1 MAKIFFPRVCIEHGK
16 ISLIFTH
23 LLHCLIFFIHEN
35 VSTNFVFSLFLI
47 DICFLSFVDVI
58 STLSQVVTIIDLA
71 CENEEALALSSL
83 LYVPIVKVD
92 ALEDNSAHKFVMS
105 IRPSYHAASQALFDV
120 MDFFEFSRVAVVYDG
135 T

>member
-1 MAKIFFPRVCIEHGK
+1 M
-16 ISLIFTH
+16 
-23 LLHCLIFFIHEN
+23 IFFIHEN

-47 DICFLSFVDVI
+47 DICFLSFVEVI

>member
-1 MAKIFFPRVCIEHGK
+1 MARFRSFSPLVAL
-16 ISLIFTH
+16 SV
-23 LLHCLIFFIHEN
+23 IFFIHEN

-47 DICFLSFVDVI
+47 DICFLSFVEVI

-105 IRPSYHAASQALFDV
+105 IRPPYHAASQALFDV

>member
-1 MAKIFFPRVCIEHGK
+1 MAKIFFPRVCIERGK
-16 ISLIFTH
+16 ISLILTTCCIVCDF
-23 LLHCLIFFIHEN
+23 LYSWKCLNSFRFQFVPRRYMFSFFVE
-35 VSTNFVFSLFLI
+35 
-47 DICFLSFVDVI
+47 VI

-135 T
+135 S